1 MISEEDIR
9 RINELYHKS
18 KGEGLTAEE
27 TIEQQELRGRQ
38 KKQESFHGYQ
48 SLEWMNSEGV
58 MPNCCWKCL
67 VKYDGEVY
75 PTR

>member
-27 TIEQQELRGRQ
+27 TIEQQELRGRYIMSFRENLRVQ
-38 KKQESFHGYQ
+38 LENIDIQNPDGLITHVADRRKKKRKQ
-48 SLEWMNSEGV
+48 
-58 MPNCCWKCL
+58 
-67 VKYDGEVY
+67 
-75 PTR
+75 